1 MVPIIYRPARADEL
15 QATQQHIVRS
25 INDLSE
31 RHGFGSMASVRTP
44 DFQLFSL
51 NDDPAGLWTAE
62 RDGEI
67 VGSAFSWV
75 CGDLWFLAELF
86 ISPALQ
92 GQGIGGE
99 LLKRALQHADTAG
112 AAHKALITF
121 TFNRVSQGLYI
132 RHGLFPRLPVYMFGA
147 ARAAVMARLPGE
159 RLRSIRIENTAAH
172 SAALAAIDV
181 SALGV
186 SRAKHH
192 AFLAGDAAT
201 KGFLLYDGGDCVAY
215 AYVNQGGHVGPFA
228 VARADAAGP
237 AFVTALHLAAESGAA
252 QVSAFIPGTSEA
264 VLKIAAGQGMR
275 ITFPM
280 VLMSS
285 DAFGDW
291 SRYLPRNPGF
301 HVAARPPCVRRGLF
315 ICRRARRDTATR
327 PPAMRMPASPG
338 GGSGSRGGSP
348 RTPDTSRRERG

>member
-1 MVPIIYRPARADEL
+1 MGIIYRPARADEL
-15 QATQQHIVRS
+15 AATQQHIVRS

-31 RHGFGSMASVRTP
+31 RHGFGPMASVRPP

-62 RDGEI
+62 QDGEI
-67 VGSAFSWV
+67 VGSAFSWA

-92 GQGIGGE
+92 GQRIGSE

-132 RHGLFPRLPVYMFGA
+132 RHGLFPRLPLHMFGA
-147 ARAAVMARLPGE
+147 AREAVMARLPAAP
-159 RLRSIRIENTAAH
+159 LRAVRIENAAH
-172 SAALAAIDV
+172 GAALDALDV

-192 AFLAGDAAT
+192 TYLAGDAAT

-215 AYVNQGGHVGPFA
+215 AYVNQGGHVGPLA

-252 QVSAFIPGTSEA
+252 QLSAFIPGSSEA
-264 VLKIAAGQGMR
+264 VLTVAAGQRMR
-275 ITFPM
+275 ISFPM

-301 HVAARPPCVRRGLF
+301 
-315 ICRRARRDTATR
+315 
-327 PPAMRMPASPG
+327 M
-338 GGSGSRGGSP
+338 
-348 RTPDTSRRERG
+348 